1 MESLVK
7 HTRVKIC
14 GLTRAR
20 DVGEA
25 VACGADAIGF
35 VFVTGSKRLVDLAT
49 AGQLVRL
56 VPAFV
61 ARVGLFLDQEAQ
73 EVREVLEHVPLSLLQ
88 FHGGENAR
96 YCRQFGLPYIKAV
109 SMNSEH
115 AMQQAEADYPDAA
128 ALLLDS
134 HEPGGLGGT
143 GRVFDWQQ
151 VKRFERPLIL
161 AGGLTPDNVGAAVRQ
176 AKPWGV
182 DVSSGVEDAPGI
194 KNAEAMRRFIE
205 EAKSEYPSE

>member
-1 MESLVK
+1 LK

-20 DVGEA
+20 DVREA

-35 VFVTGSKRLVDLAT
+35 VFVPGSKRHVDLPT
-49 AGQLVRL
+49 AAALVRL

-61 ARVGLFLDQEAQ
+61 ARVGLFQDQEAQ
-73 EVREVLEHVPLSLLQ
+73 EVRTVLEQVPLSLLQ
-88 FHGGENAR
+88 FHGGEDAGF
-96 YCRQFGLPYIKAV
+96 CRQFGLPYIKAV

-115 AMQQAEADYPDAA
+115 AVHQAEAEYTDAA

-143 GRVFDWQQ
+143 GRVFDWGR
-151 VKRFERPLIL
+151 VGRSERPLIL
-161 AGGLTPDNVGAAVRQ
+161 AGGLTPDNVRAAVRQ
-176 AKPWGV
+176 SKPWGV

-194 KNAEAMRRFIE
+194 KNTEAMRRFIE
-205 EAKSEYPSE
+205 EAKSGYPSE